1 MIVDTDM
8 DQQEAEA
15 IATEWIAAWNAHD
28 VERILAHYADPL
40 EFTSPLI
47 VERLG
52 RPDGTI
58 RTKDEL
64 RGYFTTGLEAGPALR
79 FELLDV
85 LPGVS
90 SVTLYYRNH
99 RGRTVA
105 ETMFLNPSPVILPFF
120 PGIKN
125 INAP

>member
-1 MIVDTDM
+1 ME
-8 DQQEAEA
+8 QQEAEA
-15 IATEWIAAWNAHD
+15 IAADWIAAWNAHD
-28 VERILAHYADPL
+28 VERILAHYADTL

-47 VERLG
+47 VERLD
-52 RPDGTI
+52 RADGTI
-58 RTKDEL
+58 RDKAEL
-64 RGYFTTGLEAGPALR
+64 RRYFEVGLAAGPALR

-105 ETMFLNPSPVILPFF
+105 EVMFFDPKGQVFR
-120 PGIKN
+120 
-125 INAP
+125 AAVHYR

>member
-1 MIVDTDM
+1 M
-8 DQQEAEA
+8 DQQQAEA
-15 IATEWIAAWNAHD
+15 IATEWVAAWNTHD
-28 VERILAHYADPL
+28 IERILAHYADPL

-47 VERLG
+47 VERLD
-52 RPDGTI
+52 RSDGTI
-58 RTKDEL
+58 RSKDEL
-64 RGYFTTGLEAGPALR
+64 RSYFTTGLAAGPALR

-105 ETMFLNPSPVILPFF
+105 ETMYLDARDLVFRAAVHYR
-120 PGIKN
+120 
-125 INAP
+125 